1 MKQYLR
7 ILAEIHERPWA
18 ITDRSMRTILDVLER
33 PVADLEAVAARIGRP
48 LENTGNRVEMRG
60 PVAILGVEGP
70 LFRFANLFTEI
81 SGATSVERLATDFT
95 AALDNPQVQH
105 IVLNVNSPGG
115 QVDGINELADMIRY
129 GSSRKPVTAYVDGLA
144 ASGGYWLAAAAN
156 RIVANES
163 SFLGSIGVV
172 ATITDN
178 RDAQERQGVKR
189 YEIVS
194 SQSPLKRTD
203 IRTEEGKL
211 QIQAIVDSL
220 AELFIGRLAAFRS
233 VSRETVAEKF
243 GRGGMFIAR
252 QAVDAGMADA
262 VSNFEAL
269 VTDLSAP
276 TQVFPITVRNATQGT
291 MTVKLTPMTFDATG
305 QPIFPKEEP
314 MADTTIPAPAP
325 AAPATTPT
333 PPTASAERAR
343 IRAIVTCEEA
353 RGREQLAQQL
363 AFTTELDPESV
374 RAILHSA
381 PVTATPVPA
390 NPLAASMAQL
400 PNPQVGVNGDA
411 DDTPQAEVLSIL
423 KYVPKRNRVA

>member
-1 MKQYLR
+1 
-7 ILAEIHERPWA
+7 
-18 ITDRSMRTILDVLER
+18 
-33 PVADLEAVAARIGRP
+33 
-48 LENTGNRVEMRG
+48 
-60 PVAILGVEGP
+60 
-70 LFRFANLFTEI
+70 
-81 SGATSVERLATDFT
+81 
-95 AALDNPQVQH
+95 
-105 IVLNVNSPGG
+105 
-115 QVDGINELADMIRY
+115 MIRY

-203 IRTEEGKL
+203 IRTEEGKA

-220 AELFIGRLAAFRS
+220 AELFIGRLAAFRG

-243 GRGGMFIAR
+243 GRGGMYIAR
-252 QAVDAGMADA
+252 QAVDAGMADG

-269 VTDLSAP
+269 VTELSAP
-276 TQVFPITVRNATQGT
+276 TQ
-291 MTVKLTPMTFDATG
+291 
-305 QPIFPKEEP
+305 IFPVAAQAVTTGTLTVLQEEP
-314 MADTTIPAPAP
+314 MADTTTPAPAP

-333 PPTASAERAR
+333 PTASAERER
-343 IRAIVTCEEA
+343 IRAIMQCEEA
-353 RGREQLAQQL
+353 RGRDQLAQTL
-363 AFTTELDPESV
+363 AFTTELDLESV
-374 RAILHSA
+374 RAILRTA

-390 NPLAASMAQL
+390 KPLAAGMAQL
-400 PNPQVGVNGDA
+400 PNPQVGVKGDN
-411 DDTPQAEVLSIL
+411 DDSPQAEVLSIL